1 MQTPIT
7 DLVKS
12 LDEVARKRGL
22 YLNRYISKGPGF
34 RIKVTYVVHNSPV
47 RPVKSVSCNGQRVI
61 LTMMEGKT
69 ERCEAFRKL
78 SSFKAE
84 LEKLPLGEYRP
95 RTTVDK
101 AKAPYRKNN
110 LESILGD

>member
-7 DLVKS
+7 NLVKS

-47 RPVKSVSCNGQRVI
+47 RPVKSISCTGPRTT
-61 LTMMEGKT
+61 LSMMEGKT

-84 LEKLPLGEYRP
+84 LEKLPLGEYHP
-95 RTTVDK
+95 RTTVEEV
-101 AKAPYRKNN
+101 KAPYRKNN